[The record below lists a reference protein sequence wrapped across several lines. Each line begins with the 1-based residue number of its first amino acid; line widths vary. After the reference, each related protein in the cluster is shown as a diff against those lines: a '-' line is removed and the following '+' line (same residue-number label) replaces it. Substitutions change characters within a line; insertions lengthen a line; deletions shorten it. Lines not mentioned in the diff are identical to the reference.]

1 MSSSAASTTHPR
13 DIHDRMAKNYFGVPQ
28 NMANLLEQTL
38 PAKVCKRL
46 DLSSLEPTGE
56 TFITGEYEKYIA
68 DLVFTCRT
76 KSGEQGLC
84 MFFLSISRS
93 LSLQFQSS
101 C

>member
-13 DIHDRMAKNYFGVPQ
+13 DIHDRMARNYFGVPQ

-76 KSGEQGLC
+76 NRDLC

>member
-68 DLVFTCRT
+68 DLVKRAVKPLPSGGGYKAPLVSKL
-76 KSGEQGLC
+76 KSPQTY
-84 MFFLSISRS
+84 I
-93 LSLQFQSS
+93 
-101 C
+101 